1 MTLGVKGFMDT
12 CPLPLMMSMHD
23 VPTQMDI
30 EAAAARIRPF
40 VSRTPVRTS
49 AYFNEKFDSDI
60 YFKCEFLHK
69 GGSFKLR
76 GASNAVLSLDHVP
89 KGGVTTHSSGNHARA
104 LVIAAGFRGFKA
116 HVVMP
121 MNSSEVKVEAV
132 RELGAEITFCDPKPE
147 ARQKTLD
154 SVLEN
159 TDAAFIH
166 PYDNP
171 VVIAGAATAAKELV
185 EDVRDLDIVMT
196 PVGGGGLLSGTSLSL
211 RYYSPGTKAVGVE
224 PAGADDAYRSFTEGV
239 LHPSI
244 EPDTIAD
251 GLRTGLSPL
260 TFRIITENV
269 DRIITVKE
277 ESIILAMREMYE
289 NMDVLVE
296 PSAAV
301 PLAAFYEGQVENGLS
316 IGIILSGGN
325 VDPKNLPWSGGD

>member
-1 MTLGVKGFMDT
+1 
-12 CPLPLMMSMHD
+12 MSKHN
-23 VPTQMDI
+23 VPSQSDI

-40 VSRTPVRTS
+40 VGRTPVRTS
-49 AYFNEKFDSDI
+49 AYFNEKFDSELF
-60 YFKCEFLHK
+60 FKCEFVHK

-76 GASNAVLSLDHVP
+76 GATNAVLALGHVP
-89 KGGVTTHSSGNHARA
+89 ESGVTTHSSGNHARA
-104 LVIAAGFRGFKA
+104 LVIAAGFRGLKA

-121 MNSSEVKVEAV
+121 SNSSKVKINAV
-132 RELGAEITFCDPKPE
+132 RELGTEITFCDPDPE
-147 ARQKTLD
+147 ERQRRMD
-154 SVLEN
+154 SILESS
-159 TDAAFIH
+159 DAVFIH

-171 VVIAGAATAAKELV
+171 IVIAGAATAAKELV
-185 EDVRDLDIVMT
+185 EDIEGLDIVMT

-211 RYYSPGTKAVGVE
+211 RYFSPDSKAVGVE
-224 PAGADDAYRSFTEGV
+224 PAGADDAYRSFTEGI

-277 ESIILAMREMYE
+277 ESIIIAMKKLYE
-289 NMDVLVE
+289 NMEMLVE

-301 PLAAFYEGQVENGLS
+301 PLAALFEGQVETGQR

-325 VDPKNLPWSGGD
+325 IDPDNLPWAGGD